1 MFGNRNRRKAL
12 LVSAALVGGA
22 LLMTACQDTDGS
34 GGGDAGAAQS
44 GSPSVGSEP
53 SASAEGPAATPS
65 AGAGAPDA
73 DPSASSSAARE
84 GSGADTGSGERE
96 QVGQVCGANDLSWS
110 TRSESQAGGY
120 ILVMAKAKSGI
131 TCVLP
136 AALPTIAFGSDGT
149 EAGPAEQSVGKAIT
163 LSGGTVAYAG
173 VNPKTT
179 NTDWGKELDSI
190 IVAIGNDDANPV
202 SLKVGAINVDKP
214 VVTNWHTAPK
224 DAVPF
229 S

>member
-12 LVSAALVGGA
+12 LVSAALVGSA

-34 GGGDAGAAQS
+34 GGGDAGAGQS
-44 GSPSVGSEP
+44 GSPSVGSGP
-53 SASAEGPAATPS
+53 SASADGPAATPS
-65 AGAGAPDA
+65 AGAGAPEA
-73 DPSASSSAARE
+73 DPSASASGGRE

-136 AALPTIAFGSDGT
+136 AAPPTIAFGSDGT

-179 NTDWGKELDSI
+179 NTDWGKELDTI

-202 SLKVGAINVDKP
+202 SLKVGTINVDKP